1 MKHDPCPQ
9 WVHNLAKIETIKK
22 IQRTTCKELGENY
35 ILDAQSIS
43 NYNMATNHLEILL
56 KCRFWF
62 CRHRM
67 RWDSAFSMSSHVMPM
82 LLIHGPH
89 WVQFSSVQFSSVQYS
104 SVTQLGPT
112 LCHPMDCSTP
122 GFPFHHQLP
131 ELAQTHVHR
140 VGDATQPSHSFHP
153 LLLLPSIFS
162 SIRVFS
168 NDSVLQVTK
177 VLEFQ
182 FQHQSFQ
189 WIFRTD
195 FL

>member
-9 WVHNLAKIETIKK
+9 WVHNLAKIQTIKK

-82 LLIHGPH
+82 LLICGPH
-89 WVQFSSVQFSSVQYS
+89 WVQFSSVQFSSVQS
-104 SVTQLGPT
+104 LSCVQLFATPWTAAPQASLSVTNSRSLLKLMSIESVMPPNHLI
-112 LCHPMDCSTP
+112 LC
-122 GFPFHHQLP
+122 
-131 ELAQTHVHR
+131 
-140 VGDATQPSHSFHP
+140 HP
-153 LLLLPSIFS
+153 LLLLPPIFP

-168 NDSVLQVTK
+168 NESVLQVTK
-177 VLEFQ
+177 FG
-182 FQHQSFQ
+182 S
-189 WIFRTD
+189 WSSK
-195 FL
+195 